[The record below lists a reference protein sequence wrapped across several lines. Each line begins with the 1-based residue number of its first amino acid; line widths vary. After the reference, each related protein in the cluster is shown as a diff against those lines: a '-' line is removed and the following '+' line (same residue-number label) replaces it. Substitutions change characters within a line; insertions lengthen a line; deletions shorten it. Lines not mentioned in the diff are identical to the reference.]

1 MGECG
6 IPLAS
11 DSAETYGGVLVG
23 GAGPESHRRIL
34 LLFGADKPG
43 EQTRESRRTPIS
55 EETGEEQLIE
65 AARALDERAWSEIYR
80 RHGQQVYA
88 YIYYRL
94 GDQHIAE
101 DLAADVFVKALGGI
115 KGYVWRGTPLLA
127 WLYRI
132 AHNVTA
138 DHRKATARRM
148 AHHSASD
155 AEEIEE
161 RIDHLRRLDERTDM
175 MRAIR
180 ALTEDQ
186 QQVIIL
192 RFYMGMSNQEVAAVM
207 HKPEGAVKALQ
218 TRGLKSLRRVLA
230 PQSEGERRT
239 A

>member
-1 MGECG
+1 
-6 IPLAS
+6 
-11 DSAETYGGVLVG
+11 
-23 GAGPESHRRIL
+23 
-34 LLFGADKPG
+34 LLFHADKPG
-43 EQTRESRRTPIS
+43 GQASEPRRAPIS

-65 AARALDERAWSEIYR
+65 AARAFDERAWAEIYR
-80 RHGQQVYA
+80 RHAQQVYA

-132 AHNVTA
+132 AHNVTV
-138 DHRKATARRM
+138 DHRKTAARRL
-148 AHHSASD
+148 AHHSPAD
-155 AEEIEE
+155 AEEVEE

-192 RFYMGMSNQEVAAVM
+192 RFYMGMSNQEVAHVM

-218 TRGLKSLRRVLA
+218 MRGLKSLRRVLTA
-230 PQSEGERRT
+230 TTGTERRT